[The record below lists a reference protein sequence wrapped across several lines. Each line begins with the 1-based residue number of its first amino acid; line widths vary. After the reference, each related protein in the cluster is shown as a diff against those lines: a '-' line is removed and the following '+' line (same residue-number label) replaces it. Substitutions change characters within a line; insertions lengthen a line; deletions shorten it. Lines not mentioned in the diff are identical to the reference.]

1 MVKKPRSMRILCLA
15 LFAALA
21 VSQSVLAQNI
31 TVQATPLHRFITQNA
46 TLGLYLTPD
55 FNGGASLNYRYHP
68 FIGQADI
75 VPLVAG
81 YQPRAD
87 QNLRPVHA
95 WKVDQRPRIY
105 YYYSIYVFPHGS
117 DYTYLGIIG
126 YALPKF
132 DPRGI
137 PFHYWYSQSFGYYYT
152 VNGENPP
159 CCSFAYHDTSW
170 NLPVGGSFIFEPIP
184 GPENPCGPD
193 ADQQRFECELNRQ
206 MRWDEPSCS
215 CVPRFECPFCPLP
228 EQ

>member
-1 MVKKPRSMRILCLA
+1 MVTKPSSMRFLGLA
-15 LFAALA
+15 LFVVL
-21 VSQSVLAQNI
+21 SVGAFAQEI
-31 TVQATPLHRFITQNA
+31 TVSATPLHRFITQNA
-46 TLGLYLTPD
+46 TLGHYLTPD
-55 FNGGASLNYRYHP
+55 FNGGTALNYRYDP

-87 QNLRPVHA
+87 QNLRAVHA

-137 PFHYWYSQSFGYYYT
+137 PFHYWYSQSYGYYYT
-152 VNGENPP
+152 VNGEFPP
-159 CCSFAYHDTSW
+159 CCTFAYHDTSW
-170 NLPVGGSFIFEPIP
+170 NLPVGGTFIFEPVPPPQEPCP
-184 GPENPCGPD
+184 GSE
-193 ADQQRFECELNRQ
+193 FEQEQCSLNGGF
-206 MRWDEPSCS
+206 WSFDTCS
-215 CVPRFECPFCPLP
+215 CQFICRFGNCEV
-228 EQ
+228 Q